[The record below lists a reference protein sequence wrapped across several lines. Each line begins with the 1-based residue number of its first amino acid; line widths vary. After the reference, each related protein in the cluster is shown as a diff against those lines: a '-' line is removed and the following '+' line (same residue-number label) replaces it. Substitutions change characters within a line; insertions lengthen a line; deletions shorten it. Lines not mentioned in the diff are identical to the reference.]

1 MLKTMKKQ
9 NIKKKIIIFTSLA
22 ALSGCSALA
31 PSGSQTALKYIG
43 VTKGVADVASYQSTG
58 KTINDHLLSAVIG
71 KDCKIGRV
79 ITKKPICVQI
89 DPSSQKYS
97 IFNKGKVISK
107 NNVVEKKFPSEI
119 YEFNK
124 ILEKDLKKKL
134 KNSSLKLFK

>member
-1 MLKTMKKQ
+1 MKKQ

-97 IFNKGKVISK
+97 IFNKGKIISK
-107 NNVVEKKFPSEI
+107 NNVVDMKFPSEM
-119 YEFNK
+119 YDFSK
-124 ILEKDLKKKL
+124 TLEKDLKKKL
-134 KNSSLKLFK
+134 KKSNLKITR

>member
-1 MLKTMKKQ
+1 MKKQ
-9 NIKKKIIIFTSLA
+9 NIKKKIIILTSIV

-43 VTKGVADVASYQSTG
+43 VTKGVVDVASYQSTG

-97 IFNKGKVISK
+97 IFNKGKIISK
-107 NNVVEKKFPSEI
+107 NNVVKMKFPSEI

-124 ILEKDLKKKL
+124 ILKKDLKKKL

>member
-97 IFNKGKVISK
+97 IFNKGKIISK
-107 NNVVEKKFPSEI
+107 NNVVKMKFPSEI

-124 ILEKDLKKKL
+124 ILKKDLKKKL

>member
-1 MLKTMKKQ
+1 MKKQ
-9 NIKKKIIIFTSLA
+9 NIKKKIIILTSIA

-31 PSGSQTALKYIG
+31 PSGSKTALKYIG
-43 VTKGVADVASYQSTG
+43 VTKGVVDVASYQSTG

-79 ITKKPICVQI
+79 ITKKPICIQI
-89 DPSSQKYS
+89 DPGSQKYS

-107 NNVVEKKFPSEI
+107 NNVVEMKFPSEI

-124 ILEKDLKKKL
+124 TLEKDLKKKL